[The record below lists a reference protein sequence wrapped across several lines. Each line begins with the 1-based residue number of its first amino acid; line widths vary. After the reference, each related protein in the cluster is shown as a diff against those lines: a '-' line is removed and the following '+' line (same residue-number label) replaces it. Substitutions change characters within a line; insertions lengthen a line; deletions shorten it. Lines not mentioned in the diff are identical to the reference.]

1 MHGHDR
7 PGELTPSGTQSA
19 MLARLEDSVLVVVDV
34 QPSVLDL
41 AWERQRVLDRASF
54 LIRVA
59 GLLDVPVIVTEQN
72 PARLGGTATE
82 LDPALGSH
90 PRGAKRVSKMDFSCW
105 GEPAFQDAWDNLGR
119 GQAVLVGIESHI
131 CVCQTAHDLLELE
144 DDVDVLVCEDAVSA
158 RTEGM
163 HRNGL
168 RRMRDEGV
176 ALAHTESVA
185 YEWLRSAEHPAFRD
199 VLRLVK
205 EGN

>member
-1 MHGHDR
+1 
-7 PGELTPSGTQSA
+7 

-34 QPSVLDL
+34 QPAVLDL
-41 AWERQRVLDRASF
+41 VWERQRVVDRASF
-54 LIRVA
+54 LIRAA

-72 PARLGGTATE
+72 PSKLGATDTAFDE
-82 LDPALGSH
+82 ALGAH
-90 PRGAKRVSKMDFSCW
+90 PRGAKRISKMDFSCW
-105 GEPAFQDAWDNLGR
+105 GEPAFQDTWDRLGR
-119 GQAVLVGIESHI
+119 GQAVIVGIESHI

-158 RTEGM
+158 RTEAM

-185 YEWLRSAEHPAFRD
+185 YEWLRSAGHPAFRD
-199 VLRLVK
+199 VLKLVK
-205 EGN
+205 GQD